1 VNLIQALPCSRS
13 GSAAAA
19 ALVATLD
26 ESPATT
32 DAIHRLPEGVSW
44 LQVRADLVGDVPAAW
59 LRERFSGQLFYTLGG
74 GGRAGGDSAVLG
86 RGERL
91 VAAAAEGYDLVE
103 LDAQRDIRADVLAA
117 IPPDQRM
124 ICWRGTAASGSE
136 LASRFRCLSKIEA
149 RSYLLIVEARRASDG
164 LAPLLFLRS
173 AGRRDV
179 TAYADG
185 EVGLWSR
192 ILAPLLGAPLVF
204 AGRAVNDRETSDGPG
219 PERMIDEFG
228 LPSLPT
234 VDRICGIVGAGANRS
249 LSPGLHNA
257 AYRALGYPGL
267 FLPFRVDAFEEFWRE
282 VVESQALEQLGLRM
296 QGFTVASPNKEAAVT
311 LLKARGRASRD
322 SASANLVFRRGPAWA
337 ATTTDPS
344 GVLANLDRRTLP
356 GRRAA
361 VIGCGGSG
369 RAIASALSRA
379 GVHMTL
385 VNRSHERG
393 EQASRLLGLPFAPLS
408 RFSAEGYD
416 LIINATPVGTRGE
429 ALPFS
434 LRGVAQH
441 TLVVDLAYAQVPT
454 PLVESA
460 RANGVR
466 VVDGREVLLAQVER
480 QFTRMTGLAP
490 PPGLLAERLG
500 LAPQSRARL
509 GWTGGTDRD
518 L

>member
-1 VNLIQALPCSRS
+1 MNLIQALPCSRT
-13 GSAAAA
+13 GPAAAA

-26 ESPATT
+26 ETPATA
-32 DAIHRLPEGVSW
+32 DAVRRLPEGISW
-44 LQVRADLVGDVPAAW
+44 LQVRADLVGDLPTAW
-59 LRERFSGQLFYTLGG
+59 LREGFSGQLLYTLRD
-74 GGRAGGDSAVLG
+74 GGRAGGDSAGLD

-91 VAAAAEGYDLVE
+91 VAAASEGYDLVE

-117 IPPDQRM
+117 IPPEQRL
-124 ICWRGTAASGSE
+124 ICWRGTAAGASE
-136 LASRFRCLSKIEA
+136 LASRFRRLSKVEA

-173 AGRRDV
+173 AGRCDV

-204 AGRAVNDRETSDGPG
+204 AGGTVTDRETSDGPG
-219 PERMIDEFG
+219 PERMIAEFG
-228 LPSLPT
+228 LPPLPA
-234 VDRICGIVGAGANRS
+234 VDRICGIVGTGANRS

-282 VVESQALEQLGLRM
+282 VVESRALEQVGLRM
-296 QGFTVASPNKEAAVT
+296 QGFTVASPNKEAAAAMT
-311 LLKARGRASRD
+311 KPCGRTSRD
-322 SASANLVFRRGPAWA
+322 AASANLVFRRGPAWA
-337 ATTTDPS
+337 ATTTDPT

-369 RAIASALSRA
+369 RAIASALGRA
-379 GVHMTL
+379 GAHVTL
-385 VNRSHERG
+385 VNRCRERG

-408 RFSAEGYD
+408 RFSADGYD
-416 LIINATPVGTRGE
+416 LIINATPVGTRGD
-429 ALPFS
+429 ALPFT
-434 LRGVAQH
+434 LRGVARH
-441 TLVVDLAYAQVPT
+441 AVVVDLVYAQVPT

-460 RANGVR
+460 RASGVR
-466 VVDGREVLLAQVER
+466 VVDGREVLVAQVER

-490 PPGLLAERLG
+490 PPGLLAGRLG
-500 LAPQSRARL
+500 LAPQITA
-509 GWTGGTDRD
+509 G
-518 L
+518 

>member
-1 VNLIQALPCSRS
+1 MSLIQALPCSRS
-13 GSAAAA
+13 CSAVTA
-19 ALVATLD
+19 ALVATLGA
-26 ESPATT
+26 PPTT
-32 DAIHRLPEGVSW
+32 TAALHRLPEVVSW

-59 LRERFSGQLFYTLGG
+59 LREAFRGQLLYTLGSG
-74 GGRAGGDSAVLG
+74 GATAGLDRS
-86 RGERL
+86 ERL

-103 LDAQRDIRADVLAA
+103 LDAQRDVRADVLAA
-117 IPPDQRM
+117 IPPHQRM
-124 ICWRGTAASGSE
+124 IRWKGPATGASE
-136 LASRFRCLSKIEA
+136 LASRFRCLSRIEA

-164 LAPLLFLRS
+164 LVPLSFLRS

-192 ILAPLLGAPLVF
+192 ILAPLLGAPLIF
-204 AGRAVNDRETSDGPG
+204 AGRTVNDQETSDGPG
-219 PERMIDEFG
+219 PERMIAEFG

-257 AYRALGYPGL
+257 VYRALGYPGL
-267 FLPFRVDAFEEFWRE
+267 FLPFRVDAFDEFWRE
-282 VVESQALEQLGLRM
+282 VVESQALEQLGLRT

-311 LLKARGRASRD
+311 VLKALGRVSRD
-322 SASANLVFRRGPAWA
+322 SASVNLVFRRGPAWA
-337 ATTTDPS
+337 AITTDS
-344 GVLANLDRRTLP
+344 TGVLANLDRRTLP
-356 GRRAA
+356 GQRAA

-379 GVHMTL
+379 GAHTTL

-416 LIINATPVGTRGE
+416 LIINATSVGTRGE

-434 LRGVAQH
+434 LRSVAQH
-441 TLVVDLAYAQVPT
+441 TLVVDLIYAQAPT

-460 RANGVR
+460 RANGLR

-480 QFTRMTGLAP
+480 QFIRMTGLAP

-500 LAPQSRARL
+500 LAPKSRA
-509 GWTGGTDRD
+509 G
-518 L
+518 

>member
-19 ALVATLD
+19 ALVATFD
-26 ESPATT
+26 ESLATT
-32 DAIHRLPEGVSW
+32 AALRRLEKGVSW

-59 LRERFSGQLFYTLGG
+59 LRERFSGQLCYTLGG
-74 GGRAGGDSAVLG
+74 AGRAGDLSAVLG

-91 VAAAAEGYDLVE
+91 VAAASEGYDLVE
-103 LDAQRDIRADVLAA
+103 LDAQRDIRAEVLAP
-117 IPPDQRM
+117 IPPHQRM
-124 ICWRGTAASGSE
+124 ISWRGTAASASE
-136 LASRFRCLSKIEA
+136 LASRFRWLSKTEA

-204 AGRAVNDRETSDGPG
+204 AGRAVNYGETLGGPG
-219 PERMIDEFG
+219 PERMIAEFG
-228 LPSLPT
+228 LPLLPT
-234 VDRICGIVGAGANRS
+234 VNRICGIVGAGANRS

-282 VVESQALEQLGLRM
+282 VVENQALEQLGLRV
-296 QGFTVASPNKEAAVT
+296 QGFTVASPNKEAAVSM
-311 LLKARGRASRD
+311 LQARGRASRD

-337 ATTTDPS
+337 ATTTDPI

-369 RAIASALSRA
+369 RAIAAALSRA
-379 GVHMTL
+379 GAHITL

-393 EQASRLLGLPFAPLS
+393 EQASRLLGLPFVPLT

-416 LIINATPVGTRGE
+416 LIINATPVGTGGE

-434 LRGVAQH
+434 VRGVDQH
-441 TLVVDLAYAQVPT
+441 TLVVDLVYAQVPT
-454 PLVESA
+454 PLVESS

-466 VVDGREVLLAQVER
+466 VVDGREVLLAQFER
-480 QFTRMTGLAP
+480 QFTRMTGLTP
-490 PPGLLAERLG
+490 PPGLAAERLG
-500 LAPQSRARL
+500 LARQIGAER
-509 GWTGGTDRD
+509 
-518 L
+518 

>member
-1 VNLIQALPCSRS
+1 MNLIQALPRSRS
-13 GSAAAA
+13 GPAAAA

-26 ESPATT
+26 ESTVMT
-32 DAIHRLPEGVSW
+32 DAVHRIPEGVSW

-59 LRERFSGQLFYTLGG
+59 LRARFSGQLLYTLGG
-74 GGRAGGDSAVLG
+74 GGRAGDDCAGLG

-124 ICWRGTAASGSE
+124 ICWRGIAASASE
-136 LASRFRCLSKIEA
+136 LASRFRRLSKIEA
-149 RSYLLIVEARRASDG
+149 RSYLLIVEARSASDG

-192 ILAPLLGAPLVF
+192 ILAPFLGASLVF
-204 AGRAVNDRETSDGPG
+204 AGGTVNDRETSDGLG
-219 PERMIDEFG
+219 PEQMIAEFG
-228 LPSLPT
+228 LPSMPT
-234 VDRICGIVGAGANRS
+234 VDRICGIVGAAANRS

-282 VVESQALEQLGLRM
+282 VVESRPLEHVGLRM
-296 QGFTVASPNKEAAVT
+296 QGFTVASPNKEVAAT
-311 LLKARGRASRD
+311 MLKACGRASRD
-322 SASANLVFRRGPAWA
+322 SASSNLAFRRGPAWA
-337 ATTTDPS
+337 ATTTDPA
-344 GVLANLDRRTLP
+344 GVLANLERRTLP

-369 RAIASALSRA
+369 RAIASALRQA
-379 GVHMTL
+379 GAHVTL

-393 EQASRLLGLPFAPLS
+393 EQASRLLGLTFAPLS
-408 RFSAEGYD
+408 RFSADDYD

-434 LRGVAQH
+434 LRGVARH
-441 TLVVDLAYAQVPT
+441 TLVVDLVYAQVPT

-460 RANGVR
+460 RACGVP

-490 PPGLLAERLG
+490 PPGLVAERLG
-500 LAPQSRARL
+500 LAREIRA
-509 GWTGGTDRD
+509 G
-518 L
+518 

>member
-1 VNLIQALPCSRS
+1 MSNMLQATPCPRS
-13 GSAAAA
+13 GPAAAA
-19 ALVATLD
+19 SLVATLD
-26 ESPATT
+26 ESRATT
-32 DAIHRLPEGVSW
+32 DAIRRIPGGVSW

-74 GGRAGGDSAVLG
+74 SGRAGVDSAVLG

-103 LDAQRDIRADVLAA
+103 LDAERDIRAEVLAA

-124 ICWRGTAASGSE
+124 ICWRGTAASASE

-179 TAYADG
+179 TAYTDG

-249 LSPGLHNA
+249 PSPGLHNA

-296 QGFTVASPNKEAAVT
+296 QGFTVASPNKEAAAAMM
-311 LLKARGRASRD
+311 KACGRASRD
-322 SASANLVFRRGPAWA
+322 SASANLVFRRGPAWV
-337 ATTTDPS
+337 ATTTDPT
-344 GVLANLDRRTLP
+344 GVLANLDRRALP
-356 GRRAA
+356 GRWAA

-379 GVHMTL
+379 GAHTTL

-408 RFSAEGYD
+408 RFSVIGYD

-434 LRGVAQH
+434 LRGAAQH
-441 TLVVDLAYAQVPT
+441 TLVVDLVYTQVPT

-500 LAPQSRARL
+500 VAPRIKA
-509 GWTGGTDRD
+509 G
-518 L
+518 

>member
-1 VNLIQALPCSRS
+1 VNVIKDLRSSRF
-13 GSAAAA
+13 GSAAAT

-26 ESPATT
+26 EPPATAAT
-32 DAIHRLPEGVSW
+32 LHRLPEEVSW
-44 LQVRADLVGDVPAAW
+44 LQVRADLVGDVPVAW
-59 LRERFSGQLFYTLGG
+59 LRERFSAQLCYTLGNSG
-74 GGRAGGDSAVLG
+74 QADGESAIHG

-103 LDAQRDIRADVLAA
+103 LDAQRDIGAEVLAA

-124 ICWRGTAASGSE
+124 ICWRGTAASASD
-136 LASRFRCLSKIEA
+136 LASRFRRLSKIEA
-149 RSYLLIVEARRASDG
+149 RSYRFIVEARRASDG
-164 LAPLLFLRS
+164 LTPLLFLRS

-179 TAYADG
+179 TAYADS

-204 AGRAVNDRETSDGPG
+204 AGRAVNDSETSDVPG
-219 PERMIDEFG
+219 AERMIAEFG

-234 VDRICGIVGAGANRS
+234 VDRICGIVGSAANRS

-267 FLPFRVDAFEEFWRE
+267 FLPFRVDAFDEFWRE
-282 VVESQALEQLGLRM
+282 VALSQALEQLGLRIE
-296 QGFTVASPNKEAAVT
+296 GFTVASPNKEAAVSI
-311 LLKARGRASRD
+311 LKARSRASRD
-322 SASANLVFRRGPAWA
+322 SASANLVFRRGAAWA
-337 ATTTDPS
+337 ATTTDPI

-369 RAIASALSRA
+369 RAIASALRRA
-379 GVHMTL
+379 GAHITL

-393 EQASRLLGLPFAPLS
+393 EQASRLLGLPFVPLS
-408 RFSAEGYD
+408 RFSAGGYD
-416 LIINATPVGTRGE
+416 LIINATPVGTRCE

-434 LRGVAQH
+434 LRGVTQN
-441 TLVVDLAYAQVPT
+441 TLVVDLVYAQAPT

-466 VVDGREVLLAQVER
+466 VVDGREVLLAQFER
-480 QFTRMTGLAP
+480 QFTRMTGLTP
-490 PPGLLAERLG
+490 PPGLVAERLG
-500 LAPQSRARL
+500 LARQIRA
-509 GWTGGTDRD
+509 G
-518 L
+518 

>member
-1 VNLIQALPCSRS
+1 VTTNDVNLIQALPCSRF

-26 ESPATT
+26 KSPETT
-32 DAIHRLPEGVSW
+32 AAVHRLPEADSW
-44 LQVRADLVGDVPAAW
+44 LQVRADLLGEVPAAW
-59 LRERFSGQLFYTLGG
+59 LRERFSGQLIYTLRG
-74 GGRAGGDSAVLG
+74 GGRAGSDSAVLG

-91 VAAAAEGYDLVE
+91 VAAAADGYDLVE
-103 LDAQRDIRADVLAA
+103 LDAQHDIRSEVLAA
-117 IPPDQRM
+117 IPRHQRM
-124 ICWRGTAASGSE
+124 ICWRGTAASATE
-136 LASRFRCLSKIEA
+136 LALQFRRLSKIEA
-149 RSYLLIVEARRASDG
+149 RSYLFIAEARRASDG

-204 AGRAVNDRETSDGPG
+204 AGTAASDRETPDGPG
-219 PERMIDEFG
+219 SERMIAEFG
-228 LPSLPT
+228 VPWLPT
-234 VDRICGIVGAGANRS
+234 VDRICGIVGTAANWS

-267 FLPFRVDAFEEFWRE
+267 FLPFQVDAFEEFWRDI
-282 VVESQALEQLGLRM
+282 VESRAFEQLGLRM
-296 QGFTVASPNKEAAVT
+296 QGFTVASPNKEAAAT
-311 LLKARGRASRD
+311 MFSARGRASRD
-322 SASANLVFRRGPAWA
+322 SVSANLVFRRGAAWA
-337 ATTTDPS
+337 ATTTDPT

-361 VIGCGGSG
+361 IIGCGGSG
-369 RAIASALSRA
+369 RAIASTLSRA
-379 GVHMTL
+379 GAHTTL

-393 EQASRLLGLPFAPLS
+393 EQASRLLGLPFVPLS
-408 RFSAEGYD
+408 RFSADGYD
-416 LIINATPVGTRGE
+416 IIINATPVGTRGE

-434 LRGVAQH
+434 LRGVVQH
-441 TLVVDLAYAQVPT
+441 TLVVDLVYARVPT

-460 RANGVR
+460 RATGAR

-480 QFTRMTGLAP
+480 QFTRMTGLTP

-500 LAPQSRARL
+500 LARQIR
-509 GWTGGTDRD
+509 TGRR
-518 L
+518 

>member
-1 VNLIQALPCSRS
+1 VNLIHALSCSSS

-26 ESPATT
+26 ESPATM
-32 DAIHRLPEGVSW
+32 AAVHRLPEGVSW

-59 LRERFSGQLFYTLGG
+59 LRERFNGQLFYTLGG
-74 GGRAGGDSAVLG
+74 GGRAGGDSALLD

-91 VAAAAEGYDLVE
+91 VAAASEGYDLVE
-103 LDAQRDIRADVLAA
+103 LDAQRDIRAEVLAL
-117 IPPDQRM
+117 IPPHQRV
-124 ICWRGTAASGSE
+124 ICWRGTAASASE
-136 LASRFRCLSKIEA
+136 LASRFRWLSKIEA

-173 AGRRDV
+173 TGRRDV

-204 AGRAVNDRETSDGPG
+204 AGTGVNDGETSDGPG
-219 PERMIDEFG
+219 PERMIAEFG

-234 VDRICGIVGAGANRS
+234 VVRICGIVGAGANRS

-282 VVESQALEQLGLRM
+282 VAESQALEQLGLRM
-296 QGFTVASPNKEAAVT
+296 QGFTVASPNKEAAAT
-311 LLKARGRASRD
+311 MLRARGRASRD
-322 SASANLVFRRGPAWA
+322 SASANLVFRRGRAWA
-337 ATTTDPS
+337 ATTTDPI

-379 GVHMTL
+379 GAHMTL
-385 VNRSHERG
+385 VNRSQERG
-393 EQASRLLGLPFAPLS
+393 EQASRLLGLPFVPLS

-429 ALPFS
+429 ALAFS
-434 LRGVAQH
+434 VRGLAQH
-441 TLVVDLAYAQVPT
+441 TLVVDLVYAQAPT

-460 RANGVR
+460 RASGVR
-466 VVDGREVLLAQVER
+466 VVDGREVLLAHFER
-480 QFTRMTGLAP
+480 QFTLMTGLTP
-490 PPGLLAERLG
+490 PPGLAAERLG
-500 LAPQSRARL
+500 LAPQKILLS
-509 GWTGGTDRD
+509 
-518 L
+518 

>member
-1 VNLIQALPCSRS
+1 
-13 GSAAAA
+13 
-19 ALVATLD
+19 
-26 ESPATT
+26 
-32 DAIHRLPEGVSW
+32 
-44 LQVRADLVGDVPAAW
+44 VPAAW
-59 LRERFSGQLFYTLGG
+59 LRERFSGQLFYTLG
-74 GGRAGGDSAVLG
+74 AGGNSAVLG

-103 LDAQRDIRADVLAA
+103 LDAEGDIRADVLAA

-124 ICWRGTAASGSE
+124 ICWRGTAASASE

-149 RSYLLIVEARRASDG
+149 HSYMLIVEARRASDG

-192 ILAPLLGAPLVF
+192 ILAPLLGAPIVF

-267 FLPFRVDAFEEFWRE
+267 FLPFRVDAFGEFWRE

-311 LLKARGRASRD
+311 LLKARGRVSRD
-322 SASANLVFRRGPAWA
+322 SASANLVFRRGRAWA
-337 ATTTDPS
+337 ATTTDPT

-379 GVHMTL
+379 GAHMML

-393 EQASRLLGLPFAPLS
+393 KQASRLLGLPFAPLS
-408 RFSAEGYD
+408 RFSAKGYD

-441 TLVVDLAYAQVPT
+441 TLVVDLVYAQFPT

-480 QFTRMTGLAP
+480 QFTRMTGLVP
-490 PPGLLAERLG
+490 PPGLVAERLG
-500 LAPQSRARL
+500 LAPRITA
-509 GWTGGTDRD
+509 G
-518 L
+518 

>member
-19 ALVATLD
+19 LVATLD

-32 DAIHRLPEGVSW
+32 AAVRYLPKEVSW
-44 LQVRADLVGDVPAAW
+44 LRVRADLAGDVPAAW
-59 LRERFSGQLFYTLGG
+59 LREWFSGQLLYTLGG

-124 ICWRGTAASGSE
+124 ICWRGTAASASE

-192 ILAPLLGAPLVF
+192 ILAPVLGAPLVF
-204 AGRAVNDRETSDGPG
+204 AGRAVNDRETADVPG
-219 PERMIDEFG
+219 PQRMIDEFG

-267 FLPFRVDAFEEFWRE
+267 FLPFRVDAFEEFWSE
-282 VVESQALEQLGLRM
+282 VVESQALEQLGLRI

-311 LLKARGRASRD
+311 IVKARGRASRD
-322 SASANLVFRRGPAWA
+322 SGSANLLFRRGPAWA
-337 ATTTDPS
+337 ATTTDPI

-361 VIGCGGSG
+361 IIGCGGSG

-379 GVHMTL
+379 GAHITL

-393 EQASRLLGLPFAPLS
+393 NQASRLLGLPFVPLS
-408 RFSAEGYD
+408 RFSADGYD
-416 LIINATPVGTRGE
+416 LIINATPVGTGGE

-441 TLVVDLAYAQVPT
+441 ALVIDLVYTQVPT

-466 VVDGREVLLAQVER
+466 VVDGLEVLLAQVER

-490 PPGLLAERLG
+490 PPGLLAERIG
-500 LAPQSRARL
+500 LAPQSRA
-509 GWTGGTDRD
+509 G
-518 L
+518 

>member
-1 VNLIQALPCSRS
+1 MNLIRAIPCSRS
-13 GSAAAA
+13 GAAAA

-26 ESPATT
+26 APPATK
-32 DAIHRLPEGVSW
+32 DAVRRLPKEVSW
-44 LQVRADLVGDVPAAW
+44 LQVRADRVGDVPASW
-59 LRERFSGQLFYTLGG
+59 LREAFGGRLLYTLGG
-74 GGRAGGDSAVLG
+74 GGRAGGDSVVLD

-124 ICWRGTAASGSE
+124 ICWRGNAASASE

-149 RSYLLIVEARRASDG
+149 RSYLLIVEARLASDG

-185 EVGLWSR
+185 EAGLWSR

-204 AGRAVNDRETSDGPG
+204 AGRAVNDREATDGPSL
-219 PERMIDEFG
+219 ERMIAEFG
-228 LPSLPT
+228 LPSQPT

-311 LLKARGRASRD
+311 MLKARGRTSRD
-322 SASANLVFRRGPAWA
+322 SASANLVFRRGRAWV
-337 ATTTDPS
+337 ATSTDPI
-344 GVLANLDRRTLP
+344 GVLANLDRRLLP
-356 GRRAA
+356 GRRTA

-369 RAIASALSRA
+369 RAIASSLRRA
-379 GVHMTL
+379 GANVTL
-385 VNRSHERG
+385 VNRCQDRG

-408 RFSAEGYD
+408 RFSADGYD
-416 LIINATPVGTRGE
+416 LIINATPVGARGE
-429 ALPFS
+429 VLPFS
-434 LRGVAQH
+434 LRGVDRRAV
-441 TLVVDLAYAQVPT
+441 VVDLAYAQGPT

-460 RANGVR
+460 RASGVR
-466 VVDGREVLLAQVER
+466 VVDGRQVLLTQVER

-500 LAPQSRARL
+500 LTPQSR
-509 GWTGGTDRD
+509 TG
-518 L
+518 